1 MTELIYDED
10 KLTAFC
16 RKYSVK
22 LLVLHG
28 SYAKGL
34 AAKDSDIDLG
44 ILGNSSQI
52 IKDRYSDILDD
63 LVAIFGDKSD
73 PVFLNNVESMIT
85 YHVAL
90 NGRPLFE
97 EKPGVF
103 NNFRTGAIGRYLD
116 TKKFRLLE
124 AQYIKKSIGKKS

>member
-1 MTELIYDED
+1 MLG
-10 KLTAFC
+10 LC
-16 RKYSVK
+16 RKYDLK

-34 AAKDSDIDLG
+34 ATKDSDIDLG
-44 ILGNSSQI
+44 ILGNSSST
-52 IKDRYSDILDD
+52 IKDRYHEILAD
-63 LVAIFGDKSD
+63 LIAIFGDKAD
-73 PVFLNNVESMIT
+73 PAFLNNAESMIT

-90 NGRPLFE
+90 NGKPLFE

-103 NNFRTGAIGRYLD
+103 NNFRAGAIGRYLD

-124 AQYIKKSIGKKS
+124 AQYVRDAAGNTRG